1 MAARTVEQIYQSIVI
16 AKQAE
21 TDLNGL
27 TSDSRRAIWRLWAY
41 IIASGQATFEQ
52 LAELEKAN
60 IQSIVLSAPANS
72 TYWVQ
77 QKMFDFQYDATNPQI
92 VQLNTSTFA
101 YSYPTIDTALQII
114 TRCSVNRQVYN
125 TVQIKVAK
133 GTTPTALS
141 GLELSAAQDYINT
154 IGVSGINYVVISNA
168 SDKMFIDADIYYKG
182 QFSAIIQAN
191 VIAAI
196 EAYFSGL
203 DFNGVVTLTDLEVTI
218 KAVAGVNDVVLK
230 NVRARKDSV
239 NLTDATYLV
248 QNNTELQR
256 SWQTQAGYI
265 VGETTSGNTLADTL
279 NFIAQ

>member
-1 MAARTVEQIYQSIVI
+1 MARTVEQIYQSII
-16 AKQAE
+16 TAKQS
-21 TDLNGL
+21 DSNLNGL

-41 IIASGQATFEQ
+41 IISSGQATFEQ
-52 LAELEKAN
+52 LVDLEKAN
-60 IQSIVLSAPANS
+60 IESIVLSAPAGS

-77 QKMFDFQYDATNPQI
+77 QKMFDFQYDATTPQI

-133 GTTPTALS
+133 GTTPAALS
-141 GLELSAAQDYINT
+141 SLELSAARDYITT
-154 IGVSGINYVVISNA
+154 IGVSGINYVVISNPP
-168 SDKMFIDADIYYKG
+168 DNMFIDADVYYKG
-182 QFSAIIQAN
+182 QYSAIIQAN

-196 EAYFSGL
+196 EAYFANLSFDGI
-203 DFNGVVTLTDLEVTI
+203 VTLTDLEVAI
-218 KAVAGVNDVVLK
+218 KAVAGVNDVVLN

-239 NLTDATYLV
+239 ALSSATYLV

-279 NFIAQ
+279 DFIAQ